1 MNDEVSRGLRCLLDM
16 AANKHGDHDQHV
28 REPTHR
34 AGQHSQPPI
43 ASEPA
48 WNKGKHASQVRAG
61 SATSLPLLHR

>member
-1 MNDEVSRGLRCLLDM
+1 MTT
-16 AANKHGDHDQHV
+16 NKHGDHDQHV

-61 SATSLPLLHR
+61 SATSLPLLRQ